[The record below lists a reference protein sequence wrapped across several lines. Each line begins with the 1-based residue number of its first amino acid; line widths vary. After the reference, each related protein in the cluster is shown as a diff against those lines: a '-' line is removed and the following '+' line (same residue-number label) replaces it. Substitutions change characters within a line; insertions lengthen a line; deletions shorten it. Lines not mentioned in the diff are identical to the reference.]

1 MKALVRICRL
11 IVGVVFIFSGF
22 VKMLTPVGTS
32 LIMKEYFTAFHL
44 DFLQPLALAAGVALA
59 LLEFL
64 TGVALLLRLRIRIFA
79 WPALILISIF
89 TPLTLYLAV
98 FNPIA
103 DCGCFG
109 EAIHLTN
116 WQTFFKNLILLPCV
130 IIIFVGRKSVSLFRY
145 PVREWIFVAL
155 FAAYAVAILLYVSRK
170 EPLRE
175 FTAYQLGR
183 EIVAAPPAVGSEAYD
198 TEFVYEKD
206 GRQQTFTLDNL
217 PDSTWT
223 FVDAKTTLTRESNEP
238 AASDADFLIEG
249 PDGSDITESIL
260 TSRKVLLMTIYHPDK
275 FFRRHT
281 AADINRVKSVAESNG
296 LGFVLV
302 SSAPFDGQT
311 IDCEVNRADLKLLM
325 TLNRSNGGATYL
337 DEGIIVRK
345 WACSSALSDKADFGQ
360 GEDPELILLEALN
373 RRRGAYATVL
383 AGFILLCLLKFILF
397 FRKRE

>member
-1 MKALVRICRL
+1 MKVLVRLCRL
-11 IVGVVFIFSGF
+11 IVGLVFIFSGY
-22 VKMLTPVGTS
+22 VKMLSPVGTS
-32 LIMKEYFTAFHL
+32 LIMSEYFAAFHIA
-44 DFLQPLALAAGVALA
+44 FLQPLALAAGVALA
-59 LLEFL
+59 ILEFV
-64 TGVALLLRLRIRIFA
+64 TGVALLLRLRLRIFA

-130 IIIFVGRKSVSLFRY
+130 IIIFVGRKSATLFRY
-145 PVREWIFVAL
+145 PALEWVFIGL
-155 FAAYAVAILLYVSRK
+155 FAAYALSLVWYVSCR

-175 FTAYQLGR
+175 FTAYQLGK
-183 EIVAAPPAVGSEAYD
+183 EIVAAPPAAGSEAYD
-198 TEFVYEKD
+198 TEFVYEKE
-206 GRQQTFTLDNL
+206 GQQQTFTLDNL

-223 FVDAKTTLTRESNEP
+223 FVDAKTTLTSEGDEP

-249 PDGSDITESIL
+249 PDDSDITESIL
-260 TSRKVLLMTIYHPDK
+260 TSRKVLMMTIYHPDK

-296 LGFVLV
+296 LKFVLV
-302 SSAPFDGQT
+302 SSTPIDGQDL
-311 IDCEVNRADLKLLM
+311 DCEVNRADKKLLM
-325 TLNRSNGGATYL
+325 TFNRSNGGVTYL
-337 DEGIIVRK
+337 DEGTIVRK
-345 WACSSALSDKADFGQ
+345 WALPNALRARTDFGG
-360 GEDPELILLEALN
+360 GEDPEMILLESLN
-373 RRRGAYATVL
+373 RERGIYVASFVL
-383 AGFILLCLLKFILF
+383 FLLLCIIKFVVF

>member
-1 MKALVRICRL
+1 MKALVRLCRL

-22 VKMLTPVGTS
+22 VKMLSPVGTS

-145 PVREWIFVAL
+145 PVREWIFMGL

-170 EPLRE
+170 EPLKE
-175 FTAYQLGR
+175 FTVYKLGS
-183 EIVAAPPAVGSEAYD
+183 EIVAAPPQEASAAYD
-198 TEFVYEKD
+198 TEFLYEKD
-206 GRQQTFTLDNL
+206 GVQQTFTLDNL

-223 FVDAKTTLTRESNEP
+223 FVDAVTTVTNGAGELK
-238 AASDADFLIEG
+238 ASDADFLIEG
-249 PDGSDITESIL
+249 PDGSDITENIL
-260 TSRKVLLMTIYHPDK
+260 SRRRLLLMTIYYPDK

-281 AADINRVKSVAESNG
+281 AADIAHIKSLAERGGLDFALVA
-296 LGFVLV
+296 
-302 SSAPFDGQT
+302 SAPLDGYGV
-311 IDCEVNRADLKLLM
+311 DCEQYRADVKLLM

-337 DEGIIVRK
+337 DEGTIIRK
-345 WACSSALSDKADFGQ
+345 WAFPSALKAGPAIGD
-360 GEDPELILLEALN
+360 GEDPELILLRSLN
-373 RRRGAYATVL
+373 RRRGAYETVL
-383 AGFILLCLLKFILF
+383 AGFILLCLLKFIF
-397 FRKRE
+397 FYKKRE